1 MKLTKHQ
8 KEIVDKIISGEISDI
23 PSYLRVFLKAHNRQ
37 YDPQII
43 QAIFEEKENG
53 STYFFKEEDYNFY
66 TEMYDRTGNLVK
78 ILPVANKMTYE
89 LKQYPLTSPVFAQL
103 DMTIHP
109 EQISF
114 RGIDYSFNFMKNE
127 YLVADT
133 FSDIRDFVALWSYL
147 RREALVF
154 EGNKPVKEEDLSIFF
169 EYTDQD
175 ISPQI
180 NPRWHQQV
188 DIDSETEDD
197 PVPRVDIHMIP
208 KKSAN
213 HYIEKAW
220 KMNHEHLA
228 MCDEYIGIKMLA
240 TSELKN
246 YQQSGYKTVEEKSQS
261 RNLFAAWAAV
271 AISLISV
278 AIGNILPLFQK
289 ADTEY
294 LDYISKQIAVIEER
308 METNAVSQDIL
319 SELGEIHDELMEIKD
334 ELEEK
339 TPEGLTSAVED
350 VVSQLKE
357 LNRIL
362 GEKGNDG
369 P

>member
-1 MKLTKHQ
+1 MELTKHQ
-8 KEIVDKIISGEISDI
+8 KEIVDKIISGEISDL
-23 PSYLRVFLKAHNRQ
+23 PSYLRVFSKAHNRQ
-37 YDPQII
+37 YDPNTI
-43 QAIFEEKENG
+43 QATFDKYEDG
-53 STYFFKEEDYNFY
+53 TTYSFKEEGYDFY
-66 TEMYDRTGNLVK
+66 TEMYDRTGAKVK
-78 ILPVANKMTYE
+78 TLPVSNKMTYE

-114 RGIDYSFNFMKNE
+114 RGIDYSFNFMRNE
-127 YLVADT
+127 YLVANT

-154 EGNKPVKEEDLSIFF
+154 EGNKPIKEEDLSIFF
-169 EYTDQD
+169 EYIEQD
-175 ISPQI
+175 VSPQI
-180 NPRWHQQV
+180 NPRWHQKV
-188 DIDSETEDD
+188 DIDSETEKA
-197 PVPRVDIHMIP
+197 PIPRADIHMIP

-213 HYIEKAW
+213 NYIEKAW

-246 YQQSGYKTVEEKSQS
+246 YQQSGYKTVEEKSQR

-271 AISLISV
+271 VISLISV

-289 ADTEY
+289 ADTEH

-319 SELGEIHDELMEIKD
+319 SELGEIHDELMEIKE

-339 TPEGLTSAVED
+339 TPEGLTSAVKD
-350 VVSQLKE
+350 IVSQLEE